1 MWPGVGESSE
11 AVFLLRDMLALP
23 RGRVQGADEPDK
35 SCSFICLSA
44 SLVAAENGSE
54 SPNGE
59 YVPLWSGAFQ
69 QGPASAHPGRHD
81 CTPFLGEAFYL
92 ITTPLLQSKDSL
104 QSPMLSAG
112 REKGDPEAKA
122 EVQIRFKQPQTL
134 SPRPH

>member
-69 QGPASAHPGRHD
+69 QGPASAQERTRHRARCLQTSPPPACPRSSSLTSPPSRTPG
-81 CTPFLGEAFYL
+81 PVSFLL
-92 ITTPLLQSKDSL
+92 LLQ
-104 QSPMLSAG
+104 
-112 REKGDPEAKA
+112 
-122 EVQIRFKQPQTL
+122 VICTY
-134 SPRPH
+134 